1 MGDIKDFKDSFQDGL
16 ALAALVHAMDPSAID
31 FESLTAENAQ
41 ANVAAALAAAER
53 KFGVPSTLN
62 AAAVASG
69 SASEGD
75 IVKYTGELF
84 KKFLTEAGKFGK
96 FGTSLENYMDRAT
109 QGSVTDAD
117 ERQKLLD
124 ELEERKRKLLAEIDA
139 LQNSLAD
146 EINLRKKMAEEI
158 DFLKQQAS
166 AADELRTVLENKI
179 NLLESLIEGSNN
191 TVNELSE
198 QQHRLASELDAQKK
212 RGEEL
217 GSNVSDL
224 ETERNQLLT
233 DAEEKARRLRDL
245 EERRKRLLDEL
256 AELQRRVQE
265 EMNRRKEQAAEIA
278 RLKTLVESMTQKQ
291 IVQSQARVGL
301 DTLKKNLEEHLED
314 LYRWRDL
321 HEIEG
326 ESEFDLSSVISD
338 CSGKSFEE
346 QLEYLDGRLQE
357 ENKSLTRIIKLKDD
371 KDYLDDV
378 VIKAG
383 WLVMKG
389 HKEWKKR
396 WFRLAGNKFSFYEDD
411 TSEEVAGSI
420 QLDQGCDV
428 VRHKAIKEDEN
439 SNKKVWPLKVTVGD
453 RKLFVR
459 AATKKERHPWFA
471 AISSKI
477 AHLNYMNH
485 CETTGERP
493 DSRLIGALSASS
505 VPHIDLSFRPISNA
519 AVDALVRGI
528 PGRDE
533 LESISIESASMN
545 STQFAR
551 LCEVLE
557 KLSGVKQFN
566 FAKNDF
572 DSTAGTKLARAIG
585 AETTD
590 INMANNGRLGDDFV
604 SALAP
609 AIVKCKTLHSLNLCG
624 TGVSAAGVATLV
636 ETLVQ
641 GDVVLQDLA
650 MNDNKLGD
658 EGITALLPLFEK
670 VAFKRVLLSNNKIG
684 DTGVKALATALTS
697 STVEE
702 LDLSNNSITAEGA
715 IALKTLMESNDHLH
729 TLTLSGNT
737 QMATG
742 AADAQA
748 LLTPAGL
755 KITSLVYSRN

>member
-96 FGTSLENYMDRAT
+96 FGTSLENSMDRAT

-212 RGEEL
+212 
-217 GSNVSDL
+217 
-224 ETERNQLLT
+224 
-233 DAEEKARRLRDL
+233 ARRLRDL

-265 EMNRRKEQAAEIA
+265 EMNRRKKQAAEIA

-326 ESEFDLSSVISD
+326 ESEFDLSAVISG
-338 CSGKSFEE
+338 CAGKSFEE

-396 WFRLAGNKFSFYEDD
+396 WFRLAGNRFSFYEDD

>member
-96 FGTSLENYMDRAT
+96 FGTSLENSMDRAT

-146 EINLRKKMAEEI
+146 EINLRKKMADEI
-158 DFLKQQAS
+158 DFLRQQAS
-166 AADELRTVLENKI
+166 AAEDLRTVLENKI
-179 NLLESLIEGSNN
+179 SLLESLIEGSNS

-198 QQHRLASELDAQKK
+198 QQHKLSSELDAQKK

-233 DAEEKARRLRDL
+233 DAEEKARRLREL

-338 CSGKSFEE
+338 CSGKTFEE

-357 ENKSLTRIIKLKDD
+357 ENKSLSRITKLKDD
-371 KDYLDDV
+371 KEYLDDV

-396 WFRLAGNKFSFYEDD
+396 WFRLAGNRFSFYEDD
-411 TSEEVAGSI
+411 TSEEIAGSI

-459 AATKKERHPWFA
+459 AATKKERHSWFA
-471 AISSKI
+471 ALSSKI
-477 AHLNYMNH
+477 AHLNYSKH
-485 CETTGERP
+485 CESSGERP
-493 DSRLIGALSASS
+493 DTRLVGVLNASS
-505 VPHIDLSFRPISNA
+505 APHIDVSNRPMTNGVVA
-519 AVDALVRGI
+519 AIVKGI

-533 LESISIESASMN
+533 LETVNLKNTSLTNA
-545 STQFAR
+545 QFATIS
-551 LCEVLE
+551 ESLE
-557 KLSGVKQFN
+557 KLGNIKSIDISNNKL
-566 FAKNDF
+566 
-572 DSTAGTKLARAIG
+572 DSTI
-585 AETTD
+585 AERFIASFKPETITD
-590 INMANNGRLGDDFV
+590 INISDNSFDDSF
-604 SALAP
+604 LAAVMP
-609 AIVKCKTLHSLNLCG
+609 TIAKCSNLNTLSLCG
-624 TGVSAAGVATLV
+624 CNFSAEGAKTFTDSMV
-636 ETLVQ
+636 E
-641 GDVVLQDLA
+641 GDVVLQDLCLC
-650 MNDNKLGD
+650 NNKLGD
-658 EGITALLPLFEK
+658 AGAVALSPLFAK
-670 VAFKRVLLSNNKIG
+670 KSFKKSFI
-684 DTGVKALATALTS
+684 
-697 STVEE
+697 
-702 LDLSNNSITAEGA
+702 IW
-715 IALKTLMESNDHLH
+715 
-729 TLTLSGNT
+729 
-737 QMATG
+737 
-742 AADAQA
+742 
-748 LLTPAGL
+748 
-755 KITSLVYSRN
+755 

>member
-96 FGTSLENYMDRAT
+96 FGTSLENSMDRAT

-212 RGEEL
+212 
-217 GSNVSDL
+217 
-224 ETERNQLLT
+224 
-233 DAEEKARRLRDL
+233 ARRLRDL

-278 RLKTLVESMTQKQ
+278 RLKTLIENMTQKQ

-338 CSGKSFEE
+338 CSGKTFEE

-357 ENKSLTRIIKLKDD
+357 ENKSLSRIIKLKDD
-371 KDYLDDV
+371 KEYLDGV

-396 WFRLAGNKFSFYEDD
+396 WFRLAGNRFSFYEDD
-411 TSEEVAGSI
+411 TSEEIAGSI

-459 AATKKERHPWFA
+459 AATKKERHSWFA
-471 AISSKI
+471 ALSSKI
-477 AHLNYMNH
+477 AHLNYSKH
-485 CETTGERP
+485 CEDSVERP
-493 DSRLIGALSASS
+493 DTRLVGILNASS
-505 VPHIDLSFRPISNA
+505 APHLDISNRPMTDGVVA
-519 AVDALVRGI
+519 AIVKGI

-533 LESISIESASMN
+533 LETVDLTNTSLTNAQFVTISES
-545 STQFAR
+545 
-551 LCEVLE
+551 LE
-557 KLSGVKQFN
+557 KLSNIK
-566 FAKNDF
+566 
-572 DSTAGTKLARAIG
+572 RI
-585 AETTD
+585 D
-590 INMANNGRLGDDFV
+590 I
-604 SALAP
+604 
-609 AIVKCKTLHSLNLCG
+609 
-624 TGVSAAGVATLV
+624 
-636 ETLVQ
+636 
-641 GDVVLQDLA
+641 
-650 MNDNKLGD
+650 
-658 EGITALLPLFEK
+658 
-670 VAFKRVLLSNNKIG
+670 SNNKL
-684 DTGVKALATALTS
+684 D
-697 STVEE
+697 ST
-702 LDLSNNSITAEGA
+702 IAE
-715 IALKTLMESNDHLH
+715 
-729 TLTLSGNT
+729 
-737 QMATG
+737 
-742 AADAQA
+742 
-748 LLTPAGL
+748 
-755 KITSLVYSRN
+755 RF